1 MLVNFWHLNGENNPT
16 VNQQEL
22 LALIV
27 ANQIIENVTYQP
39 GTFAPTRPQ
48 NIVRSKLFRNVSFR
62 STHFQN
68 IEFRGSHFEDC
79 LFMGATFDHCEFHE
93 CSFTGCNPYKARFT
107 GTYINPDI
115 FDGML
120 DPERHANIGVF
131 LFQQLRFN
139 AFATYQPDFA
149 ESADWLFR
157 RWQRYELNY
166 KFRVRRVSKMSYWFR
181 WTVSHL
187 YELVSGF
194 GHSFTRFAIT
204 SVILFAVIV
213 FINHTLWRDFSTGDS
228 VVKASHHW
236 YSAGY
241 FTAITLTTLGYGDIT
256 PKTISG
262 MMVAAVEALSGF
274 FWFALLAAMLVR
286 RFFR

>member
-1 MLVNFWHLNGENNPT
+1 MLVDFWHLNGQNNPA
-16 VNQQEL
+16 VNQQQL
-22 LALIV
+22 LDMIAAGQIV
-27 ANQIIENVTYQP
+27 ENVIYQP
-39 GTFAPTRPQ
+39 GAFAPIRPQ
-48 NIVRSKLFRNVSFR
+48 NIVGGKTFRNVSFR
-62 STHFQN
+62 STHFQS
-68 IEFRGSHFEDC
+68 IEFRASRFEDC
-79 LFMGATFDHCEFHE
+79 LFMGAIFDQCEFHE
-93 CSFTGCNPYKARFT
+93 CSFDGCNPYKARFI
-107 GTYINPDI
+107 GTYINPNM

-120 DPERHANIGVF
+120 DPDRHANIGVF

-166 KFRVRRVSKMSYWFR
+166 KFRAGRLSKRIYWCK
-181 WTVSHL
+181 WTVSHV
-187 YELVSGF
+187 YELISGF

-204 SVILFAVIV
+204 SALLFASIV
-213 FINHTLWRDFSTGDS
+213 FVNHALWNNFSTGDS

-241 FTAITLTTLGYGDIT
+241 FTAVTLTTLGYGDIT
-256 PKTISG
+256 PRTVCG
-262 MMVAAVEALSGF
+262 MMVAAAEALSGF